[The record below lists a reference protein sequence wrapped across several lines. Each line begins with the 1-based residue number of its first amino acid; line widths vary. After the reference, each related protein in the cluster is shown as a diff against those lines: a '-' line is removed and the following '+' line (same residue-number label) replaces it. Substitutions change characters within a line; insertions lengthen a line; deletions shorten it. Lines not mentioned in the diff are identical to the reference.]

1 MYKELLKRHSSAVV
15 ALVLIGLSFSAGLH
29 VGTKKS
35 ESDFFPVVVE
45 NATRPTNVHVDF
57 SPFWRAWDVLDQKFI
72 SSATSTLEKNTE
84 QERVW
89 GAIEGM
95 VASLGDPYTV
105 FFPPVESSI
114 FESDINGN
122 FGGVGLEIGIRDN
135 VLTVIAPLKN
145 TPAGRSKIKAG
156 DKILKIDDVS
166 TAKLSVDEAVRM
178 IRGDVGTRVKLNV
191 IRPEDEKPEPFD
203 VSLTR
208 ATIDIPTLETEILPS
223 GVFVIRLFNFSA
235 VSSNLFRNALRD
247 FVSSRSS
254 SLILDLRGNPGGYL
268 EAAVNMASWFLPPGA
283 VIVKEDYKKNTDT
296 VVHRS
301 RGYNIFN
308 EKLKM
313 VILIDAGTAS
323 ASEILAGA
331 LREHGIAT
339 LVGTNSFG
347 KGSVQELV
355 KITPNTS
362 LKVTLAQ
369 WLTPNGNSISDGGLK
384 PDIDVKPAEKNP
396 GPNNDLQLK
405 AAVDFLL
412 KK

>member
-1 MYKELLKRHSSAVV
+1 LYVGQKKEQIEYS
-15 ALVLIGLSFSAGLH
+15 
-29 VGTKKS
+29 
-35 ESDFFPVVVE
+35 PVVIE
-45 NATRPTNVHVDF
+45 NSTKPSDIHVDF
-57 SPFWRAWDVLDQKFI
+57 SPFWRAWDILDQKFI
-72 SSATSTLEKNTE
+72 SSATSTEEKNTE

-95 VASLGDPYTV
+95 VHSLGDPYTV
-105 FFPPVESSI
+105 FFPPAESSI

-122 FGGVGLEIGIRDN
+122 FGGVGLEIGVRDN
-135 VLTVIAPLKN
+135 ILTVISPLKN
-145 TPAGRSKIKAG
+145 TPAGRSTIKAG
-156 DKILKIDDVS
+156 DKILKIDDVL
-166 TAKLSVDEAVRM
+166 TAKLNVDEAVRM
-178 IRGDVGTRVKLNV
+178 IRGDVGTKVKLNLV
-191 IRPEDEKPEPFD
+191 RPESENLEPFD
-203 VSLTR
+203 VTLTR
-208 ATIDIPTLETEILPS
+208 ATIDIPTIETEILPS
-223 GVFVIRLFNFSA
+223 GVFVVRLFNFSA
-235 VSSNLFRNALRD
+235 VSPNLFRNALRE

-283 VIVKEDYKKNTDT
+283 VVVKEDYKKNTDT

-301 RGYNIFN
+301 RGYDIFD

-331 LREHGIAT
+331 LREHGVAT
-339 LVGTNSFG
+339 LIGTNSFG

-355 KITPNTS
+355 KITPDTS

-384 PDIDVKPAEKNP
+384 PDIEVKPAEKNP